1 MKKLFKPT
9 LIALSL
15 AFTTP
20 NIALASGIPTV
31 DAAGIATTIAEN
43 LKTLEQLKSQL
54 DAINQQIDQARQFAN
69 DTKNRFEGNWNL
81 GDLISNDDFLRSLP
95 KEAKDVLIGNSN
107 SFNLD
112 NLRRKYG
119 LSSENAQT
127 QKSYDAL
134 MKYAERTKD
143 VYENTLKR
151 IKNLT
156 KLKDLAN
163 AAQTPVQ
170 KQDVAN
176 KLTLEQLSFN
186 QEQQALKQMEEA
198 INIQKKLEMDKVK
211 VEAARSLKQAREDYK
226 KRNSV
231 RSF

>member
-15 AFTTP
+15 AFTAP
-20 NIALASGIPTV
+20 NIALAGGIPTV
-31 DAAGIATTIAEN
+31 DAAGIATTISEN

-119 LSSENAQT
+119 LSSDNAQT

-134 MKYAERTKD
+134 MKYAERTKT
-143 VYENTLKR
+143 VYDNTLNR
-151 IKNLT
+151 IKNLDQI
-156 KLKDLAN
+156 KKLAN
-163 AAQTPVQ
+163 AADTPA
-170 KQDVAN
+170 KKADVAN
-176 KLTLEQLSFN
+176 KLALEQLNFT
-186 QEQQALKQMEEA
+186 QEQQALKQMEDA
-198 INIQKKLEMDKVK
+198 IKSQEVIQANKVK
-211 VEAARSLKQAREDYK
+211 MDFSAEFEKARAEFK
-226 KRNSV
+226 KRNSQ
-231 RSF
+231 

>member
-15 AFTTP
+15 AFTAP
-20 NIALASGIPTV
+20 NIALAGGIPTV
-31 DAAGIATTIAEN
+31 DAAGIATTISEN

-81 GDLISNDDFLRSLP
+81 GNLISNDDFLRSLP

-119 LSSENAQT
+119 LSSDNAQT

-134 MKYAERTKD
+134 MKYAERTKT
-143 VYENTLKR
+143 VYDNTLKR
-151 IKNLT
+151 IKNLDQI
-156 KLKDLAN
+156 KKLAN
-163 AAQTPVQ
+163 AADTPA
-170 KQDVAN
+170 KKADVAN
-176 KLTLEQLSFN
+176 KLALEQLNFT

-198 INIQKKLEMDKVK
+198 IKSQEVIQANKVK
-211 VEAARSLKQAREDYK
+211 MDFSAEFEKARAEFK
-226 KRNSV
+226 KRNSQ
-231 RSF
+231 

>member
-15 AFTTP
+15 AFTAP
-20 NIALASGIPTV
+20 NIALAGGIPTV
-31 DAAGIATTIAEN
+31 DPTAIATTISEN

-54 DAINQQIDQARQFAN
+54 DAIHQQIDQAKQFAN

-119 LSSENAQT
+119 LSSDNAQT

-134 MKYAERTKD
+134 MKYAERTKT
-143 VYENTLKR
+143 VYDNTLKR
-151 IKNLT
+151 IKNLDQIK
-156 KLKDLAN
+156 KLAD
-163 AAQTPVQ
+163 AADTPA
-170 KQDVAN
+170 KKTDVTN
-176 KLTLEQLSFN
+176 KLALEQLNFT
-186 QEQQALKQMEEA
+186 QEQQALKQFEEA
-198 INIQKKLEMDKVK
+198 VNIQKKLAMDKVK
-211 VEAARSLKQAREDYK
+211 IEAAQSLKKAREDYK
-226 KRNSV
+226 RRNTIQ
-231 RSF
+231 

>member
-15 AFTTP
+15 AFTAP
-20 NIALASGIPTV
+20 NIALAGGIPTV
-31 DAAGIATTIAEN
+31 DAAGIATTISEN

-95 KEAKDVLIGNSN
+95 KEAKDILIGNSN

-119 LSSENAQT
+119 LSSDNAQT

-134 MKYAERTKD
+134 MKYAERTKT
-143 VYENTLKR
+143 VYDNTLKR
-151 IKNLT
+151 IKNLDQI
-156 KLKDLAN
+156 KKLAN
-163 AAQTPVQ
+163 AADTPA
-170 KQDVAN
+170 KKADVAN
-176 KLTLEQLSFN
+176 KLALEQLNFT
-186 QEQQALKQMEEA
+186 QEQQALKQMEDA
-198 INIQKKLEMDKVK
+198 IKSQEVIQANKVK
-211 VEAARSLKQAREDYK
+211 MDFSAEFEKARAEFK
-226 KRNSV
+226 KRNSQ
-231 RSF
+231 

>member
-15 AFTTP
+15 AFTAP
-20 NIALASGIPTV
+20 NIALAGGIPTV
-31 DAAGIATTIAEN
+31 DPAAIATTISEN
-43 LKTLEQLKSQL
+43 LKTLEQLKEQL
-54 DAINQQIDQARQFAN
+54 DASKQQIDQARQFAN

-81 GDLISNDDFLRSLP
+81 CDLSSNDDFLRSLP

-119 LSSENAQT
+119 LSSDNAQT

-134 MKYAERTKD
+134 MKYAERTQT

-163 AAQTPVQ
+163 AAQTPAQ

-176 KLTLEQLSFN
+176 KLALEQLSFN

-226 KRNSV
+226 KRNSIQ
-231 RSF
+231 

>member
-15 AFTTP
+15 AFTAP
-20 NIALASGIPTV
+20 NIALAGGIPTV
-31 DAAGIATTIAEN
+31 DPAAIATTISEN

-107 SFNLD
+107 SSNLD

-119 LSSENAQT
+119 LSSDNAQT

-134 MKYAERTKD
+134 MKYAERTQN

-151 IKNLT
+151 IKNL
-156 KLKDLAN
+156 KKIKELAD
-163 AAQTPVQ
+163 AAQTPAQ

-176 KLTLEQLSFN
+176 KLALEQLSFN
-186 QEQQALKQMEEA
+186 QEQQALKQMETA
-198 INIQKKLEMDKVK
+198 IAAQKDIDQEKTLDQIRTNKAK
-211 VEAARSLKQAREDYK
+211 AASDFDAKYK
-226 KRNSV
+226 
-231 RSF
+231 

>member
-15 AFTTP
+15 AFTAP

-119 LSSENAQT
+119 LSSDNAQT

-134 MKYAERTKD
+134 MKYAERTQD

-151 IKNLT
+151 IKNL
-156 KLKDLAN
+156 KKIKELAD
-163 AAQTPVQ
+163 AAQTPAQ

-176 KLTLEQLSFN
+176 KLALEQLSFN
-186 QEQQALKQMEEA
+186 QEQQALKQMETA
-198 INIQKKLEMDKVK
+198 IAAQKDIDQEKTLDQIRTNKAK
-211 VEAARSLKQAREDYK
+211 AASDFDAKYK
-226 KRNSV
+226 
-231 RSF
+231 

>member
-15 AFTTP
+15 AFTAP

-81 GDLISNDDFLRSLP
+81 GDLISNDDFLRTLP
-95 KEAKDVLIGNSN
+95 KEAKDILIGNSN

-119 LSSENAQT
+119 LSSDNAQT

-134 MKYAERTKD
+134 MKYAERTKT
-143 VYENTLKR
+143 VYDNTLKR
-151 IKNLT
+151 IKNLDQIK
-156 KLKDLAN
+156 KLAD
-163 AAQTPVQ
+163 AADTPA
-170 KQDVAN
+170 KKADVAN
-176 KLTLEQLSFN
+176 KLALEQLNFT
-186 QEQQALKQMEEA
+186 QEQQALKQFEEA
-198 INIQKKLEMDKVK
+198 VNIQKKLEMDKVK
-211 VEAARSLKQAREDYK
+211 TEAARNLKKAREDYK
-226 KRNSV
+226 RRNAIQ
-231 RSF
+231 

>member
-15 AFTTP
+15 AFTAP
-20 NIALASGIPTV
+20 NIALAGGIPTV
-31 DAAGIATTIAEN
+31 DAAGIATTISEN

-119 LSSENAQT
+119 LSSDNAQT

-134 MKYAERTKD
+134 MKYAERTKT
-143 VYENTLKR
+143 VYDNTLKR
-151 IKNLT
+151 IKNLDQI
-156 KLKDLAN
+156 KKLAN
-163 AAQTPVQ
+163 AADTPA
-170 KQDVAN
+170 KKADVAN
-176 KLTLEQLSFN
+176 KLALEQLNFT
-186 QEQQALKQMEEA
+186 QEQQALKQMEDA
-198 INIQKKLEMDKVK
+198 IKSQEVIQANKVK
-211 VEAARSLKQAREDYK
+211 MAFSADFEKARAEFK
-226 KRNSV
+226 KRNSQ
-231 RSF
+231 

>member
-15 AFTTP
+15 AFTAP
-20 NIALASGIPTV
+20 NIALAGGIPTV
-31 DAAGIATTIAEN
+31 DAAGIATTISEN

-81 GDLISNDDFLRSLP
+81 GDLISNDDFLRTLP
-95 KEAKDVLIGNSN
+95 KEAKDILIGNSN

-119 LSSENAQT
+119 LSSDNAQT

-134 MKYAERTKD
+134 MKYAERTKT
-143 VYENTLKR
+143 VYDNTLKR
-151 IKNLT
+151 IKNLDQI
-156 KLKDLAN
+156 KKLAN
-163 AAQTPVQ
+163 AADTPA
-170 KQDVAN
+170 KKADVAN
-176 KLTLEQLSFN
+176 KLALEQLNFT
-186 QEQQALKQMEEA
+186 QEQQALKQFEEA
-198 INIQKKLEMDKVK
+198 VNIQKKLEMDKVK
-211 VEAARSLKQAREDYK
+211 IEAARSLKKAREDYK
-226 KRNSV
+226 RRNAIQ
-231 RSF
+231 

>member
-31 DAAGIATTIAEN
+31 DAAGIATTISEN

-119 LSSENAQT
+119 LSSDNAQT

-134 MKYAERTKD
+134 MKYAERTKT
-143 VYENTLKR
+143 VYDNTLKR
-151 IKNLT
+151 IKNLDQI
-156 KLKDLAN
+156 KKLAN
-163 AAQTPVQ
+163 AADTPA
-170 KQDVAN
+170 KKADVAN
-176 KLTLEQLSFN
+176 KLALEQLNFT

-198 INIQKKLEMDKVK
+198 IKSQEVIQANKVK
-211 VEAARSLKQAREDYK
+211 MDFSAEFEKARAEFK
-226 KRNSV
+226 KRNSQ
-231 RSF
+231 

>member
-15 AFTTP
+15 AFTAP
-20 NIALASGIPTV
+20 NIALAGGIPTL
-31 DAAGIATTIAEN
+31 DTAGIATTISEN

-54 DAINQQIDQARQFAN
+54 DAINQQIDQAKQFAN

-119 LSSENAQT
+119 LSSDNAQT

-134 MKYAERTKD
+134 MKYAERTKT
-143 VYENTLKR
+143 VYDNTLKR
-151 IKNLT
+151 IKNLDQI
-156 KLKDLAN
+156 KKLAN
-163 AAQTPVQ
+163 AADIPA
-170 KQDVAN
+170 KKADVAN
-176 KLTLEQLSFN
+176 KLALEQLNFT

-198 INIQKKLEMDKVK
+198 IKSQEVIQANKVK
-211 VEAARSLKQAREDYK
+211 MDFSAEFEKARAEFK
-226 KRNSV
+226 KRNSQ
-231 RSF
+231 

>member
-15 AFTTP
+15 AFTAP
-20 NIALASGIPTV
+20 NIALAGGIPTV
-31 DAAGIATTIAEN
+31 DVAGIETTISEN

-81 GDLISNDDFLRSLP
+81 GDLISNDDFLRTLP
-95 KEAKDVLIGNSN
+95 KEAKDVLIGDSN
-107 SFNLD
+107 TFNID
-112 NLRRKYG
+112 SLRRKYG
-119 LSSENAQT
+119 LSSDNTQT

-143 VYENTLKR
+143 VYENTLNR
-151 IKNLT
+151 IKNL
-156 KLKDLAN
+156 KKIKELADR
-163 AAQTPVQ
+163 AETPAQ

-176 KLTLEQLSFN
+176 KLALEQLNFT

-198 INIQKKLEMDKVK
+198 IKSQEVIQANKVK
-211 VEAARSLKQAREDYK
+211 MDFSAEFEKARAEFK
-226 KRNSV
+226 KRNSQ
-231 RSF
+231 

>member
-15 AFTTP
+15 AFTAP
-20 NIALASGIPTV
+20 NIALAGGIPTV
-31 DAAGIATTIAEN
+31 DPAAIATTISEN

-54 DAINQQIDQARQFAN
+54 DAINQQIDQAKQFAN

-81 GDLISNDDFLRSLP
+81 GDLISNDDFLRTLP
-95 KEAKDVLIGNSN
+95 KDAKDILIGKSN

-112 NLRRKYG
+112 SLRNKYG

-134 MKYAERTKD
+134 MKYAERTQN

-151 IKNLT
+151 IKNL
-156 KLKDLAN
+156 KKIKELAD
-163 AAQTPVQ
+163 AAQTPAQ

-176 KLTLEQLSFN
+176 KLALEQLSFN
-186 QEQQALKQMEEA
+186 QEQQALKQMETA
-198 INIQKKLEMDKVK
+198 IAAQKDIDQEKTLDQIRTNKAK
-211 VEAARSLKQAREDYK
+211 AASDFDAKYK
-226 KRNSV
+226 
-231 RSF
+231 

>member
-15 AFTTP
+15 AFTAP
-20 NIALASGIPTV
+20 NITLASGIPTV

-119 LSSENAQT
+119 LSSDNAQT

-134 MKYAERTKD
+134 MKYAERTKT
-143 VYENTLKR
+143 VYDNTLKR
-151 IKNLT
+151 IKNLDQI
-156 KLKDLAN
+156 KKLAN
-163 AAQTPVQ
+163 AADTPA
-170 KQDVAN
+170 KKADVAN
-176 KLTLEQLSFN
+176 KLALEQLNFT
-186 QEQQALKQMEEA
+186 QEQQALKQMEDA
-198 INIQKKLEMDKVK
+198 IKSLNN
-211 VEAARSLKQAREDYK
+211 RS
-226 KRNSV
+226 
-231 RSF
+231 

>member
-15 AFTTP
+15 AFTAP
-20 NIALASGIPTV
+20 NIALAGGIPTV
-31 DAAGIATTIAEN
+31 DAAGIATTISEN

-119 LSSENAQT
+119 LSSDNAQT

-134 MKYAERTKD
+134 MKYAERTKT
-143 VYENTLKR
+143 VYDNTLKR
-151 IKNLT
+151 IKNLDQI
-156 KLKDLAN
+156 KKLAN
-163 AAQTPVQ
+163 AADTPA
-170 KQDVAN
+170 KKADVAN
-176 KLTLEQLSFN
+176 KLALEQLNFT
-186 QEQQALKQMEEA
+186 QEQQALKQMEDA
-198 INIQKKLEMDKVK
+198 IKSQEVIQANKVK
-211 VEAARSLKQAREDYK
+211 MDFSAEFEKARAEFK
-226 KRNSV
+226 KHNSQ
-231 RSF
+231 

>member
-9 LIALSL
+9 FIALSL
-15 AFTTP
+15 AFTAP
-20 NIALASGIPTV
+20 NITLASGIPTV

-119 LSSENAQT
+119 LSSDNAQT

-143 VYENTLKR
+143 VYQNTLKR

-156 KLKDLAN
+156 QLKDLAN
-163 AAQTPVQ
+163 AAQIPAQ

-176 KLTLEQLSFN
+176 KLALEQLSFN
-186 QEQQALKQMEEA
+186 QEQQALKQMEES
-198 INIQKKLEMDKVK
+198 INIQKKLEIDKVK

>member
-15 AFTTP
+15 AFTAP
-20 NIALASGIPTV
+20 NIALAGGIPTV
-31 DAAGIATTIAEN
+31 DPAAIATTISEN

-81 GDLISNDDFLRSLP
+81 GDLISNDDFLRTLP
-95 KEAKDVLIGNSN
+95 KDAKDILIGKSN

-112 NLRRKYG
+112 SLRNKYG

-134 MKYAERTKD
+134 MKYAERTQN

-151 IKNLT
+151 IKNL
-156 KLKDLAN
+156 KKIKELAD
-163 AAQTPVQ
+163 AAQTPAQ

-176 KLTLEQLSFN
+176 KLALEQLSFN
-186 QEQQALKQMEEA
+186 QEQQALKQMETA
-198 INIQKKLEMDKVK
+198 IAAQKDIDQEKTLDQIRTNKAK
-211 VEAARSLKQAREDYK
+211 AASDFDAKYK
-226 KRNSV
+226 
-231 RSF
+231 

>member
-15 AFTTP
+15 AFTAP
-20 NIALASGIPTV
+20 NIALAGGIPTV
-31 DAAGIATTIAEN
+31 DAAGIATTISEN

-119 LSSENAQT
+119 LSSDNAQT

-134 MKYAERTKD
+134 MKYAERTKT
-143 VYENTLKR
+143 VYDNTLNR
-151 IKNLT
+151 IKNLDQIK
-156 KLKDLAN
+156 KLAT
-163 AAQTPVQ
+163 AADTPA
-170 KQDVAN
+170 KKADVAN
-176 KLTLEQLSFN
+176 KLALEQLNFT
-186 QEQQALKQMEEA
+186 QEQQALKQMEDA
-198 INIQKKLEMDKVK
+198 IKSQEVIQANKVK
-211 VEAARSLKQAREDYK
+211 MDFSAEFEKARAEFK
-226 KRNSV
+226 KRNSQ
-231 RSF
+231 

>member
-15 AFTTP
+15 AFTAP

-81 GDLISNDDFLRSLP
+81 GDLISNDDFLRTLP
-95 KEAKDVLIGNSN
+95 KEAKDILIGNSN

-119 LSSENAQT
+119 LSSDNAQT

-134 MKYAERTKD
+134 MKYAERTKT
-143 VYENTLKR
+143 VYDNTLKR
-151 IKNLT
+151 IKNLDQIK
-156 KLKDLAN
+156 KLAD
-163 AAQTPVQ
+163 AADTPA
-170 KQDVAN
+170 KKADVAN
-176 KLTLEQLSFN
+176 KLALEQLNFT

-198 INIQKKLEMDKVK
+198 IKSQEAIQANKAKMDFSSEFEK
-211 VEAARSLKQAREDYK
+211 ARAEFK
-226 KRNSV
+226 KRNSQ
-231 RSF
+231 

>member
-15 AFTTP
+15 AFTAP
-20 NIALASGIPTV
+20 NIALAGGIPTV
-31 DAAGIATTIAEN
+31 DPAAIATTISEN
-43 LKTLEQLKSQL
+43 LKTLEQLKEQL
-54 DAINQQIDQARQFAN
+54 DAIKQQIDQARQFAN

-119 LSSENAQT
+119 LSSDNAQT

-134 MKYAERTKD
+134 MKYAERTKT
-143 VYENTLKR
+143 VYDNTLKR
-151 IKNLT
+151 IKNLDQI
-156 KLKDLAN
+156 KKLAN
-163 AAQTPVQ
+163 AADTPA
-170 KQDVAN
+170 KKADVAN
-176 KLTLEQLSFN
+176 KLALEQLNFT
-186 QEQQALKQMEEA
+186 QEQQALKQMEDA
-198 INIQKKLEMDKVK
+198 IKSQEVIQANKVK
-211 VEAARSLKQAREDYK
+211 MDFSAEFEKARAEFK
-226 KRNSV
+226 KRNSQ
-231 RSF
+231 

>member
-1 MKKLFKPT
+1 
-9 LIALSL
+9 
-15 AFTTP
+15 
-20 NIALASGIPTV
+20 
-31 DAAGIATTIAEN
+31 
-43 LKTLEQLKSQL
+43 
-54 DAINQQIDQARQFAN
+54 
-69 DTKNRFEGNWNL
+69 
-81 GDLISNDDFLRSLP
+81 
-95 KEAKDVLIGNSN
+95 
-107 SFNLD
+107 
-112 NLRRKYG
+112 
-119 LSSENAQT
+119 
-127 QKSYDAL
+127 

-163 AAQTPVQ
+163 AAQTPAQ

-176 KLTLEQLSFN
+176 KLALEQLSFN

-226 KRNSV
+226 KRNSIQ
-231 RSF
+231 

>member
-15 AFTTP
+15 AFTAP
-20 NIALASGIPTV
+20 NIALAGGIPTV
-31 DAAGIATTIAEN
+31 DPAAIATTISEN

-81 GDLISNDDFLRSLP
+81 GNLISNDDFLRSLP

-119 LSSENAQT
+119 LSSDNAQT

-134 MKYAERTKD
+134 MKYAERTKT
-143 VYENTLKR
+143 VYDNTLKR
-151 IKNLT
+151 IKNLDQI
-156 KLKDLAN
+156 KKLAN
-163 AAQTPVQ
+163 AADTPA
-170 KQDVAN
+170 KKADVAN
-176 KLTLEQLSFN
+176 KLALEQLNFT

-198 INIQKKLEMDKVK
+198 IKSQEVIQANKVK
-211 VEAARSLKQAREDYK
+211 MDFSAEFEKARAEFK
-226 KRNSV
+226 KRNSQ
-231 RSF
+231 

>member
-15 AFTTP
+15 AFTAP
-20 NIALASGIPTV
+20 NIALAGGIPTV
-31 DAAGIATTIAEN
+31 DAAGIATTISEN

-119 LSSENAQT
+119 LSSDNAQT

-134 MKYAERTKD
+134 MKYAERTKT
-143 VYENTLKR
+143 VYDNTLKR
-151 IKNLT
+151 IKNLDQI
-156 KLKDLAN
+156 KKLAN
-163 AAQTPVQ
+163 AADTPA
-170 KQDVAN
+170 KKADVAN
-176 KLTLEQLSFN
+176 KLALEQLNFT
-186 QEQQALKQMEEA
+186 QEQQALKQMEDA
-198 INIQKKLEMDKVK
+198 IKSQEVIQANKVK
-211 VEAARSLKQAREDYK
+211 IDFSAEFEKARAEFK
-226 KRNSV
+226 KRNSQ
-231 RSF
+231 

>member
-107 SFNLD
+107 SFDLD
-112 NLRRKYG
+112 SLRSKYG

-143 VYENTLKR
+143 VYQNTLKR

-156 KLKDLAN
+156 QLKDLAN
-163 AAQTPVQ
+163 AAQIPAQ

-176 KLTLEQLSFN
+176 KLALEQLSFN
-186 QEQQALKQMEEA
+186 QEQQALKQMEES
-198 INIQKKLEMDKVK
+198 INIQKKLEIDKVK

-226 KRNSV
+226 KRNSIQ
-231 RSF
+231 

>member
-15 AFTTP
+15 AFTAP
-20 NIALASGIPTV
+20 NIALAGGIPTV
-31 DAAGIATTIAEN
+31 DAAGIATTISEN

-95 KEAKDVLIGNSN
+95 KEAKDILIGNSN

-119 LSSENAQT
+119 LSSDNAQT

-134 MKYAERTKD
+134 MKYAERTKT
-143 VYENTLKR
+143 VYDNTLKR
-151 IKNLT
+151 IKNLDQI
-156 KLKDLAN
+156 KKLAN
-163 AAQTPVQ
+163 AADTPA
-170 KQDVAN
+170 KKADVAN
-176 KLTLEQLSFN
+176 KLALEQLNFT
-186 QEQQALKQMEEA
+186 QEQQALKQFEEA
-198 INIQKKLEMDKVK
+198 VNIQKKLEMDKVK
-211 VEAARSLKQAREDYK
+211 IEAARSLKKAREDYK
-226 KRNSV
+226 RRNAIQ
-231 RSF
+231 

>member
-15 AFTTP
+15 AFTAP
-20 NIALASGIPTV
+20 NIALAGGIPTV
-31 DAAGIATTIAEN
+31 DPAAIATTISEN
-43 LKTLEQLKSQL
+43 LKTLEQLKEQL
-54 DAINQQIDQARQFAN
+54 DAIKQQIDQARQFAN

-119 LSSENAQT
+119 LSSDNAQT

-134 MKYAERTKD
+134 MKYAERTQT

-163 AAQTPVQ
+163 AAQTPAQ

-176 KLTLEQLSFN
+176 KLALEQLSFN
-186 QEQQALKQMEEA
+186 QEQQALKQMAEA

-226 KRNSV
+226 KRNSIQ
-231 RSF
+231 